1 MSSCSML
8 MDRVETSSLEIESAS
23 HSMIYPASTTRCCST
38 LHETSFAKSES
49 ECETVLLNSS
59 HYVGWIEIVYLSL
72 KHSSAK
78 RQAYNSAHVLY

>member
-23 HSMIYPASTTRCCST
+23 RSMIYPASTTRCCST

-49 ECETVLLNSS
+49 ECETVLQNSS
-59 HYVGWIEIVYLSL
+59 HYVGRYEI
-72 KHSSAK
+72 
-78 RQAYNSAHVLY
+78 LYML